1 MIVVLLILCIFSF
14 ALGAWT
20 TGTNTMAGG
29 FLLIV
34 AAILAVGVAIAYTL
48 QRIFGKDQ
56 RKQ

>member
-1 MIVVLLILCIFSF
+1 MIIILLILCIFSF
-14 ALGAWT
+14 GMGVWI

-34 AAILAVGVAIAYTL
+34 AAILVVGVAIAYTL

-56 RKQ
+56 RRG

>member
-1 MIVVLLILCIFSF
+1 MIIVLLVLCVFSF
-14 ALGAWT
+14 AMGAWI

-34 AAILAVGVAIAYTL
+34 AVVLAIGAAIIYTL

-56 RKQ
+56 RRG